1 MQRTTVILTLR
12 ILWVVL
18 MLILGVLIVTGSI
31 GGFATSIFA
40 AAILA
45 VFIAEL
51 AVKRKVHQH

>member
-1 MQRTTVILTLR
+1 MRRTVIALR
-12 ILWVVL
+12 VLWVGL
-18 MLILGVLIVTGSI
+18 MLIFGWLIITGSI

>member
-1 MQRTTVILTLR
+1 MQRTVTALR

-18 MLILGVLIVTGSI
+18 MLILGGLIITGSI
-31 GGFATSIFA
+31 GGFATSLFA